1 MSDAGKGVRRALAFS
16 FIERWLSIIIALG
29 SNVLLARL
37 LSPEQ
42 VGIFSVSLSVIG
54 VAQVLRDF
62 GVVNY
67 VIQEKELQQDSLRTA
82 FGLSLLLGGGL
93 FLVVVTAAPFIADFY
108 REALVRD
115 TLWVCALNFLLL
127 PFATVT
133 LALLRREMAFRALA
147 VIGLSSAALGAVVSI
162 GLAWAGQGTMSL
174 AIGSVVTNAA
184 NCVGAWIARPDSAR
198 LRPNLKAWRRL
209 LGFGAQSSLTG
220 VITSVSMDVNDL
232 AVGKLMGF
240 GPVAILSKAQ
250 GLMQLFHRDVMTAI
264 RNVAYPAYAKAVRE
278 GEDLEA
284 RYMTSVTHVTA
295 TAWPFYGFVSL
306 YALETLRLL
315 FGSQWDAAATL
326 VPWYCLCGAVAAT
339 ANLINP
345 LMLAAGRID
354 LLTKVELLWQPLRAA
369 MIIVAALWF
378 RSMLACAV
386 ALLVALL
393 LQVPLLY
400 AAKARF
406 MRNDWRA
413 WTRNLARSAAA
424 AVFSLLAPAAIAC
437 YYGFDRA
444 TPMPAAA
451 FAAAILLCMLS
462 WIPGLLLARHP
473 LTLDPVFLKFRAK
486 LGLALP
492 AQRSP

>member
-1 MSDAGKGVRRALAFS
+1 MTDSGKGVRRALAFS
-16 FIERWLSIIIALG
+16 FIERWLSIVIALG

-67 VIQEKELQQDSLRTA
+67 VIQEKELQQDSLSTA

-93 FLVVVTAAPFIADFY
+93 FLVVAVAAPAIAGFY
-108 REALVRD
+108 GEHLVRD
-115 TLWVCALNFLLL
+115 TLWVCSLNFLLL

-147 VIGLSSAALGAVVSI
+147 VIGLSSAALGAIVSI
-162 GLAWAGQGTMSL
+162 GLAWAGHGVMSL

-220 VITSVSMDVNDL
+220 VITSISMDVNDL

-240 GPVAILSKAQ
+240 EPVAILSKAQ

-278 GEDLEA
+278 GQDLEA
-284 RYMTSVTHVTA
+284 QYMMGVTHVTA
-295 TAWPFYGFVSL
+295 AAWPFYGFVSL

-369 MIIVAALWF
+369 MVIVAALWF
-378 RSMLACAV
+378 RSMLACAI
-386 ALLVALL
+386 ALLLALL

-406 MRNDWRA
+406 MHTHWRA
-413 WTRNLARSAAA
+413 WARNLARSALA
-424 AVFSLLAPAAIAC
+424 AVVSLAAPMAIAWH
-437 YYGFDRA
+437 YGLERS
-444 TPMPAAA
+444 TPMPAGA
-451 FAAAILLCMLS
+451 FALAILLCMLT
-462 WIPGLLLARHP
+462 WIPGLLLAGHP
-473 LTLDPVFLKFRAK
+473 LTRDPVFLKLRGMVGRAM
-486 LGLALP
+486 P
-492 AQRSP
+492 SRR